1 MRNSAA
7 PGFGNENEAM
17 GAVMSGMGYLAG
29 SDPAALP
36 AAVKAGL
43 LKDLERAGGLGTIA
57 RARLIRSFDASCD
70 YEGFGQVSMSAFL
83 VNETGI
89 TKGEAAGYRTWTRT
103 VLEHPAVAGL
113 LADGLLTRSWLG
125 KITLITGKIRED
137 RRSEAE
143 ALIAQLARDGQLG
156 PRDLFRVAAEIRDRA
171 PAADPRDDGDRGFED
186 RSVRLETTLDGAGK
200 LTGDLSPECAAA
212 LGSLLGRFAVKR
224 GADDTRTQPERN
236 HDALMEVCLR
246 LLGSDLSRPT
256 PGAAPVQMIVTASLA
271 DLYALDDGSALTQA
285 WIDRAAA
292 WFAGQRAAN
301 AETGGGDGSLW
312 ATGPAARG
320 LACDAALFPIIT
332 GHVDT
337 RHLDQ
342 LITQCVQID
351 RILHPGTPAD
361 GPAFTPDRG
370 AHQAR
375 ITELMRQ
382 ILGTCAKILG
392 GEPGLAAHL
401 RRNLLGHLGLG
412 GASLP
417 LDVGDKDEV
426 PWHLR
431 RAVHLRDG
439 GQCQW
444 AGGCGS
450 PAATSHPHHLDPRAS
465 HGPTSLQNLQD
476 YCPFHHLVAM
486 QAINKS
492 RLLSSM
498 IGSQRWRAARGAVP
512 GGWFKGCRYLSELS
526 VSILEP
532 STETTNSP

>member
-1 MRNSAA
+1 METAV
-7 PGFGNENEAM
+7 PGFGSMGEAV
-17 GAVMSGMGYLAG
+17 GAVASGMRFLAG
-29 SDPAALP
+29 SDCTGVPAQVRAETL
-36 AAVKAGL
+36 KGL
-43 LKDLERAGGLGTIA
+43 EYADGLEAIA
-57 RARLIRSFDASCD
+57 RANLIRSFDVNCD

-137 RRSEAE
+137 RRGEAE

-212 LGSLLGRFAVKR
+212 LGSLITRFAAKR

-256 PGAAPVQMIVTASLA
+256 PGAAPVQMLVTASLA

-292 WFAGQRAAN
+292 WFAGQRAAH

-312 ATGPAARG
+312 AAGDAARSLG
-320 LACDAALFPIIT
+320 CDAALFPIVA

-342 LITQCVQID
+342 LISQCVQID
-351 RILHPGTPAD
+351 RILHPGPGEQAA
-361 GPAFTPDRG
+361 AFTADRG

-375 ITELMRQ
+375 VAELMRQ

-431 RAVHLRDG
+431 RAVQLRDG

-444 AGGCGS
+444 AGGCGN
-450 PAATSHPHHLDPRAS
+450 PGYTSHPHHLDPRTR
-465 HGPTSLQNLQD
+465 HGRTSLANLKT
-476 YCPFHHLVAM
+476 YCAFHHLVA
-486 QAINKS
+486 IH
-492 RLLSSM
+492 
-498 IGSQRWRAARGAVP
+498 RWGWTITAHGDGTTTATSPDATITRGPARPPPPRP
-512 GGWFKGCRYLSELS
+512 G
-526 VSILEP
+526 
-532 STETTNSP
+532 